1 MYIVH
6 HAHLRQQ
13 RSDGE
18 QRFAA
23 ADKSLGVKHFEVWM
37 RKLEPGAH
45 SLEKRHAGE
54 LVVLVLTGC
63 GKLLVDGGPQRFHAP
78 CSLLIPPGCVFRIAN
93 HGSAALQLVWTCTD
107 PPRPVACPP
116 ESGGP
121 SPGGPWLLQPM
132 PGSDADGT
140 LATMPCNDAASRP
153 QTDIDE
159 DRS

>member
-45 SLEKRHAGE
+45 SLEQRHAGE
-54 LVVLVLTGC
+54 LVVLVLCGC
-63 GKLLVDGGPQRFHAP
+63 GKLLVDGGPQRFCAP
-78 CSLLIPPGCVFRIAN
+78 CTVLVPPGVPFQFAN
-93 HGSAALQLVWTCTD
+93 IGTEDLRMVEVCTAT
-107 PPRPVACPP
+107 PVPTR
-116 ESGGP
+116 
-121 SPGGPWLLQPM
+121 SPQAIGE
-132 PGSDADGT
+132 ART
-140 LATMPCNDAASRP
+140 
-153 QTDIDE
+153 
-159 DRS
+159 